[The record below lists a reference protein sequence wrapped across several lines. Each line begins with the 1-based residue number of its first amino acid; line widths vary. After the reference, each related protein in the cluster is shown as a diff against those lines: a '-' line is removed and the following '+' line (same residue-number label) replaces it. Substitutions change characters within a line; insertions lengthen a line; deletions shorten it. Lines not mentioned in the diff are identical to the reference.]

1 MNKNILLLLNKSIE
15 FYNSVTDS
23 LYKMHMKSVVIL
35 LPKNMNICNTM
46 RDVNTYSS
54 KRLFVHAIYKNHKKA
69 CLVGQY
75 VSLCF
80 NPY

>member
-23 LYKMHMKSVVIL
+23 LYKMHIKSVVIL

-46 RDVNTYSS
+46 RDVG
-54 KRLFVHAIYKNHKKA
+54 YKYIFLKKIICA
-69 CLVGQY
+69 CNL
-75 VSLCF
+75 
-80 NPY
+80 